1 MQRTPSHLAQIS
13 FDTVNRLQ
21 AVSSHPNLAIR
32 EIGRFFHRIAARFVL
47 PITGAG
53 HTVKGHLYGRSML
66 MPAEH
71 PLPAILHRYP
81 QYNRAL
87 ALAVSALASTSSQSQ
102 TVIDVGAN
110 IGETVAVIDQIVPKV
125 SYLCIEA
132 DQDIARICKLNH
144 RDNPQ
149 VQVEQCFIGEREG
162 ALVRL
167 EDDGRANPSTK
178 LVGQTDPG
186 DTSGY
191 NRLVRL
197 DTLASPFA
205 EAHGGLSLIKV
216 DTEGYDFSVLRSGS
230 SVIGRYKPA
239 LFFEWYPEL
248 LIGLNEQV
256 WDGFDYLSSLG
267 YEHFVFFSAQGNYYC
282 HLSNPDHFTL
292 RSLAATASQN
302 KDLVYFDVFAST
314 DEALSKKLVELAIT
328 PMK

>member
-1 MQRTPSHLAQIS
+1 M
-13 FDTVNRLQ
+13 VCGN
-21 AVSSHPNLAIR
+21 V
-32 EIGRFFHRIAARFVL
+32 
-47 PITGAG
+47 
-53 HTVKGHLYGRSML
+53 YGRSMR

-71 PLPAILHRYP
+71 PLPSLLHGYP

-87 ALAVSALASTSSQSQ
+87 ALGVSVLASSSSDRSQ

-110 IGETVAVIDQIVPKV
+110 IGETVAVIDQIVSEV
-125 SYLCIEA
+125 FYLCIEA

-144 RDNPQ
+144 RDNPR
-149 VQVEQCFIGEREG
+149 VQVEQCFIGEQEG

-178 LVGQTDPG
+178 LVDPAG
-186 DTSGY
+186 SGEASSY

-197 DTLASPFA
+197 DTVATPFA

-230 SVIGRYKPA
+230 SLISRYKPA
-239 LFFEWYPEL
+239 LYFEWYPDL

-256 WDGFDYLSSLG
+256 WDGFDYLKALG

-292 RSLAATASQN
+292 HSLAATARQN
-302 KDLVYFDVFAST
+302 KNLLYFDVFAST
-314 DEALSKKLVELAIT
+314 DEAVCKKLVELAIT
-328 PMK
+328 PMNA